1 MVPAHGMGTQSSFER
16 RVGENRKCGGGAELQ
31 GAGLSCRGR
40 AGEALS
46 ESLVCIPEVLE
57 LREGQQEAL

>member
-31 GAGLSCRGR
+31 GAGS

-46 ESLVCIPEVLE
+46 ESLVCIPEVLQ

>member
-1 MVPAHGMGTQSSFER
+1 MGTQSSFER
-16 RVGENRKCGGGAELQ
+16 RVGENRKCEGGAELQ
-31 GAGLSCRGR
+31 GAGR

-46 ESLVCIPEVLE
+46 ESLVCIPEVLQ